1 MILTDDDF
9 ATIVRAVEL
18 GRGLYDNL
26 RKYVFFQ
33 MGALIG
39 FIVTFL
45 GASIFNIA
53 AGVPFLPLQTL
64 WVNFTTQV
72 FQAIGLGYG
81 KRAPDLMERKP
92 RPPDEKIL
100 PTQRLAWLGVL
111 GLVLGVG
118 TLAVI
123 GWSEHAHGTDVA
135 RTMGLTT
142 FSLFNLFLSFTVKDD
157 VRSVFSLDT
166 FDDRRF
172 LVVSGMSVAAI
183 VLATEF
189 GPFQRLLKTV
199 ELDLSQ
205 WIVCIL
211 VAASVIV
218 VTEIYKAVQ
227 RGRLSSGAPRAAAGG
242 AAVAGGAPA

>member
-1 MILTDDDF
+1 
-9 ATIVRAVEL
+9 
-18 GRGLYDNL
+18 
-26 RKYVFFQ
+26 

-81 KRAPDLMERKP
+81 KPDADLMRRKP
-92 RPPDEKIL
+92 RPSDERIL
-100 PTQRLAWLGVL
+100 PRERLLWLTVL

-118 TLAVI
+118 TLGVI
-123 GWSEHAHGTDVA
+123 AWGENAHGTEVA

-142 FSLFNLFLSFTVKDD
+142 FSLFNLFLSFTVKDEL
-157 VRSVFSLDT
+157 RSVFSLDT
-166 FDDRRF
+166 FDHRRF
-172 LVVSGMSVAAI
+172 VLMSGMSVAAI

-199 ELDLSQ
+199 ELDLGQ
-205 WIVCIL
+205 WLVCIV
-211 VAASVIV
+211 VASSVIL
-218 VTEIYKAVQ
+218 VTEIRKAVS
-227 RGRLSSGAPRAAAGG
+227 RRRVHSTPVAPGGGRVVATAAA
-242 AAVAGGAPA
+242 